1 MSALAADFVERE
13 YNLRAAFPDHAEWFA
28 RWAAD
33 SAVARSRLDAR
44 LDVRYGNGP
53 KQTMDLFPAANPR
66 GTVLFIHGGYW
77 RALDKSDHSFVAP
90 PLVAASVG
98 VAVMNYDLCPAV
110 GIAQIVDECRE
121 AVAWLRR
128 EGPGHGLS
136 VERLVVSGHSAGGHL
151 AAMLVATD
159 WHARGQAADAITGAV
174 AVSGLFDL
182 EPLVHVSFNTDLRLD
197 AGRAYMVSPVHLQP
211 RVPIP
216 MLIAAGAQ
224 ETSEFIRQS
233 WLLWECWPACH
244 PPTRR
249 APLFVANISDSAYF
263 AEPIDSGDQ
272 VVASWKTDD
281 VHILN
286 KVDTGSAGDPYE
298 EEGH

>member
-1 MSALAADFVERE
+1 M
-13 YNLRAAFPDHAEWFA
+13 
-28 RWAAD
+28 
-33 SAVARSRLDAR
+33 
-44 LDVRYGNGP
+44 
-53 KQTMDLFPAANPR
+53 
-66 GTVLFIHGGYW
+66 FIHGGYW

-159 WHARGQAADAITGAV
+159 WHSRGQAADAITGAV
-174 AVSGLFDL
+174 AISGLFDL
-182 EPLVHVSFNTDLRLD
+182 EPLVHVSFNTDLMLD

-249 APLFVANISDSAYF
+249 APLFVAERHHFS
-263 AEPIDSGDQ
+263 
-272 VVASWKTDD
+272 V
-281 VHILN
+281 L
-286 KVDTGSAGDPYE
+286 VDLGDPE
-298 EEGH
+298 SDLVQHTLALF